1 MQFEDIEMLEV
12 PDDSSVTSETQ
23 TESISGSENGQSA
36 PPKEY
41 PSFQEWLSG
50 ERNIE
55 FQFNAA
61 EYKRSYK
68 HPSDFG
74 SAQAAYITRLYKSVE
89 ELAANN
95 VTGVPA
101 VKDVSDDEPIGVISS
116 TKGFGADRMAQ
127 YHETLINSAF
137 RKLVEAFAAYYETV
151 KFQISDEDA
160 QSYEKLACLLDCV
173 QANWFALSERQKPE
187 EILEWINKYDPKPE
201 NEFIDAV
208 MYNTSTPYT
217 HSQFW
222 TSYMGALLARGMFEQ
237 AQSSLKACKYEPLE
251 HECPELYAIIQDFTV
266 LVGNYQGMA
275 LKGQFAEWKYTVCEF
290 RDNYKDMKSGI
301 TDLAHVTIAS
311 QIHDLLCLISGLP
324 KTTAS
329 FVSTWYEM
337 YGSLALYQVRDDA
350 SVYAD
355 YYKLAIAEKGSNVS
369 SDLEQAFRDVVS
381 QKFLRVILAI
391 DSYDPA
397 TAAYVS
403 KLFELKGYFSSYYVD
418 FTEKMLDSP
427 ADFDRRYVSDY
438 LLTRHAYECLEVHEL
453 VPVGLGVLLTPIIT
467 ASSQVAA
474 HTKQVVSEFL
484 PQYQC
489 STNDDLEWA
498 LTICAKLNLTS
509 VVRKLFLQQGEKSLR
524 DGHMFEALNMLVGS
538 YDESSSA
545 EESARALGEIQHI
558 VWGLLFQD
566 CLLNSTPVPDE
577 LLMDIVTNN
586 TAPEFQ
592 IHPVIRQCI
601 APYAVL
607 AEMFMALSS
616 TKDFDANISR
626 LFRLLRFKYLPR
638 KFSPLLLA
646 QFLPLFA
653 SHTFEMPQ
661 LIILTE
667 LIDAFETQ
675 WQADSEDAN
684 ELYEFAIE
692 NVPQDVAHDWR
703 VQLKDAKETVP
714 SSVKDLIKELRER
727 VVSKIASIYIQS

>member
-23 TESISGSENGQSA
+23 TESISGSESGQSA

-74 SAQAAYITRLYKSVE
+74 TAQAAYITKLYKSVE

-173 QANWFALSERQKPE
+173 EANWFALSERQKPE

-237 AQSSLKACKYEPLE
+237 AESSLKACKYEPLE

-290 RDNYKDMKSGI
+290 RDNYKEMKSGI
-301 TDLAHVTIAS
+301 TDLTHVTIAS

-337 YGSLALYQVRDDA
+337 YGALALYQVRDDA

-467 ASSQVAA
+467 ASSQAAA

-558 VWGLLFQD
+558 VWDLLFQD

-607 AEMFMALSS
+607 AEMFMSLSS
-616 TKDFDANISR
+616 AKDFDANISR